1 MSEYEGPN
9 RRSEPSNADIYHQL
23 GVLQEGV
30 RLMHQ
35 KQDTTNGR
43 VLASEKRITAVERRQ
58 SWFMGGIAAIG
69 AGVGFIAAFFK
80 LD

>member
-1 MSEYEGPN
+1 MEYEGPN
-9 RRSEPSNADIYHQL
+9 RRHEPSNADIYHVL
-23 GVLQEGV
+23 GQLQEGV
-30 RLMHQ
+30 KQMHK

-43 VLASEKRITAVERRQ
+43 VLASEQRLNAVERRQ

-69 AGVGFIAAFFK
+69 AGVGFITAFLK